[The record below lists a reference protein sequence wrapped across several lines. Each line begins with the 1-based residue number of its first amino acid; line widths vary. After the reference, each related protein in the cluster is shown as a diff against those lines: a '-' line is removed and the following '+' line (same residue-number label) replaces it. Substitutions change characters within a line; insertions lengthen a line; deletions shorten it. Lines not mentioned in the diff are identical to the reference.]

1 MGTVAPV
8 FNFEGHNVRVVLLN
22 NDEPWFVAKD
32 VADALGLQTEGTG
45 AYHRTLDRDEKHLLK
60 KQGAISTSLPLFR
73 GTTPSL
79 MLISES
85 GLYKLIMRAHPN
97 ANPAVA
103 RFQNWVT
110 REVLPAIRKD
120 GMYVM
125 GEEKVKS
132 GELSEDEF
140 ILKAMTILKSKAER
154 LTQEL
159 AVATTQ
165 KEHLA
170 GIVEEHLVHL
180 TIDEWRALNGQY
192 FTKSTTHKLAMALRK
207 RLLVLGL
214 EVPYEAR
221 TFVLY
226 VG

>member
-1 MGTVAPV
+1 MGNKIAPV

-32 VADALGLQTEGTG
+32 VVHAIGRSWSGNALYFLSE
-45 AYHRTLDRDEKHLLK
+45 DEKVRRT
-60 KQGAISTSLPLFR
+60 STSLGGPQV
-73 GTTPSL
+73 TTF
-79 MLISES
+79 ISES
-85 GLYKLIMRAHPN
+85 GLYKLALRSYKPQAKK
-97 ANPAVA
+97 
-103 RFQNWVT
+103 FQDWVT
-110 REVLPAIRKD
+110 KEVLPAIRKD
-120 GMYVM
+120 GAYVY
-125 GEEKVKS
+125 GEEKVRS

>member
-1 MGTVAPV
+1 
-8 FNFEGHNVRVVLLN
+8 
-22 NDEPWFVAKD
+22 
-32 VADALGLQTEGTG
+32 
-45 AYHRTLDRDEKHLLK
+45 
-60 KQGAISTSLPLFR
+60 
-73 GTTPSL
+73 

-221 TFVLY
+221 TFEHPDYPGKLILTKVKVYPKPILDE
-226 VG
+226 VAKAQGLKVNMQFDIIKRA